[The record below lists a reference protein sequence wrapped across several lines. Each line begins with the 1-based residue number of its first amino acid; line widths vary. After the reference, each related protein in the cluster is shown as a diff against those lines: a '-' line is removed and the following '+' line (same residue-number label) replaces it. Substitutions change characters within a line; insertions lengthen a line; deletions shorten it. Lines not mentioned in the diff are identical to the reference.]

1 MGPRPLPLYLGMA
14 GTTFLGSLAA
24 SRALKSGLMS
34 LNDAWQTPKAPLP
47 PLMRRLHGD
56 LNDLLAQVPQNPHR
70 QNPQDPTPE
79 PHGDQHGDQP
89 TEGAF
94 DAFSAAIEA
103 EACRRFGDFLEGV
116 WQYRNHPYRRRLH
129 DPAPLWQAGGVCL
142 RDYTLER
149 FRSDPKAVP
158 LVAIPSL
165 INRSYI
171 LDLNGRRSLMRHLAR
186 RGVHPML
193 LDWGD
198 PGPEEQA
205 FDLTAYV
212 TQRIIPALEAAAE
225 RAQGPVVVL
234 GYCMGGLLALAACLL
249 RPDLVAGL
257 ISLATPWDF
266 SAHEAATMSAF
277 QETIPWFLQAVAELG
292 YLPIDALQVMF
303 SGLEPHSI
311 ARKFQSFAHLSPTS
325 PKASI
330 FVGLEDWV
338 NDGVPLAGPVAQE
351 CLAGWYGANTPGRGS
366 WVVDGRVIR
375 PQDLCLPSL
384 FLIPERD
391 KIVPPESARALAGKV
406 SGATILHV
414 SLGHIGMITGTGAG
428 RQVYNPITRWLKRN
442 FASQ

>member
-24 SRALKSGLMS
+24 SQALKNGL
-34 LNDAWQTPKAPLP
+34 LNSNAAWQTPKVPLP
-47 PLMRRLHGD
+47 PLARRLHGD
-56 LNDLLAQVPQNPHR
+56 LNDLLDQVRAQSLHPQPQAPH
-70 QNPQDPTPE
+70 QTTQEPPE
-79 PHGDQHGDQP
+79 DAEQAAYA
-89 TEGAF
+89 AF
-94 DAFSAAIEA
+94 AEAIEA
-103 EACRRFGDFLEGV
+103 EARRRFGDFLDGV
-116 WQYRNHPYRRRLH
+116 WQYRQHPYRRRLH
-129 DPAPLWQAGGVCL
+129 DPAPIWHAGGVCL

-149 FRSDPKAVP
+149 FRSNRAAVP
-158 LVAIPSL
+158 LVAVPSL

-186 RGVHPML
+186 RGIHPML

-198 PGPEEQA
+198 PGPQEQA
-205 FDLTAYV
+205 FDMTAYIG
-212 TQRIIPALEAAAE
+212 QRIIPALEAAAE
-225 RAQGPVVVL
+225 RAQRPVVVL
-234 GYCMGGLLALAACLL
+234 GYCMGGLLALAACLQ
-249 RPDLVAGL
+249 RPDLVAGF

-277 QETIPWFLQAVAELG
+277 QETIPWFLQAIAEVG

-325 PKASI
+325 PKASV

-351 CLAGWYGANTPGRGS
+351 CLEGWYGKNTPGRGAWS
-366 WVVDGRVIR
+366 VGGQLVR
-375 PQDLCLPSL
+375 PQDLRIPSL

-391 KIVPPESARALAGKV
+391 RIVPPESARALAGKV